1 MDGRKNQAML
11 EEEFQEAGIEDPQD
25 GDDEIGGII
34 RYSISSYG
42 ADMPVDGIVD
52 RLKRKDIFIPPF
64 QREFVWSHTQAS
76 RFIESLLIGLP
87 VPGIFMFKEPD
98 SRKLM
103 VVDGQQRLRTLQ
115 CFHDGILRG
124 REFSLLGVS
133 EEFSGKS
140 YRSLTDEDRRDLD
153 DSILHA
159 TIFQQDQPSNDRS
172 SIYSIFERL
181 NTGGIPLQPQEI
193 RACVYR
199 GKLNELL
206 SKLADNPHW
215 KEVYGPATIRKKDEE
230 IILRFFAL
238 HHSLEEYERPMKK
251 FLNDFM
257 GDHRDLD
264 AGMSEQF
271 RSRFEGTIATVAEV
285 LGPEALRPERNLNV
299 SVADAVL
306 VGLAHHLEAG
316 PIQEPDALR
325 AAHGRLLEE
334 LRKEGLYTSGTTSK
348 ERVKRRIELARAV
361 YGRIE

>member
-1 MDGRKNQAML
+1 ML
-11 EEEFQEAGIEDPQD
+11 EGTLQEGGIDDPQD
-25 GDDEIGGII
+25 GDDKIGEFI

-52 RLKRKDIFIPPF
+52 RLKREDIFIPPF
-64 QREFVWSHTQAS
+64 QRKFVWTHAQAS

-115 CFHDGILRG
+115 CFHEGILRG
-124 REFSLLGVS
+124 REFNLIGVS
-133 EEFSGKS
+133 EEISGKT
-140 YRSLTDEDRRDLD
+140 YRSLTDAERLDLD

-159 TIFQQDQPSNDRS
+159 TIFQQDRPGGRS

-199 GKLNELL
+199 GKLSDLL
-206 SKLADNPHW
+206 SILAGNQHW
-215 KEVYGPATIRKKDEE
+215 KKVYGSSSIRKKDEE

-238 HHSLEEYERPMKK
+238 YHSLEEYERPMKK

-257 GDHRDLD
+257 ENHRNLD
-264 AGMSEQF
+264 DALSKRF

-285 LGPEALRPERNLNV
+285 LEPEALRPERNLNV

-306 VGLAHHLEAG
+306 VGLAHRLDHS
-316 PIQEPDALR
+316 PIRDPDALR
-325 AAHGRLLEE
+325 AAHKRLLEM
-334 LRKEGLYTSGTTSK
+334 LRKEELYTSGTTNK
-348 ERVKRRIELARAV
+348 ERVRKRIELARAEYEAV
-361 YGRIE
+361 E

>member
-1 MDGRKNQAML
+1 ML
-11 EEEFQEAGIEDPQD
+11 EEGFQEAGIEDPRD

-52 RLKRKDIFIPPF
+52 RLKREDIFIPPF
-64 QREFVWSHTQAS
+64 QREFVWTHTQAS

-133 EEFSGKS
+133 EEFSGKT
-140 YRSLTDEDRRDLD
+140 YRSLADEDRRDLD

-159 TIFQQDQPSNDRS
+159 TIFQQDHPGDDRS

-206 SKLADNPHW
+206 SRLAENQHW
-215 KEVYGPATIRKKDEE
+215 KRVYGPASVRKKDEE

-238 HHSLEEYERPMKK
+238 YYSLEEYERPMKK

-257 GDHRDLD
+257 ENHRDLD
-264 AGMSEQF
+264 DDLSAQF

-285 LGPEALRPERNLNV
+285 LESGALRPERNLNV

-306 VGLAHHLEAG
+306 VGLAHRLDHG
-316 PIQEPDALR
+316 PIQDPDALR
-325 AAHGRLLEE
+325 TAHERLLET
-334 LRKEGLYTSGTTSK
+334 LRREELYTSGTTSK
-348 ERVKRRIELARAV
+348 ERVRKRIELARTEYEAV
-361 YGRIE
+361 E

>member
-1 MDGRKNQAML
+1 ML
-11 EEEFQEAGIEDPQD
+11 EEGFQEAGIEDPRD

-52 RLKRKDIFIPPF
+52 RLKREDIFIPPF
-64 QREFVWSHTQAS
+64 QREFVWTHTQAS

-133 EEFSGKS
+133 EEFSGKT
-140 YRSLTDEDRRDLD
+140 YRSLADEDRRDLD

-159 TIFQQDQPSNDRS
+159 TIFQQDHPGDDRS

-206 SKLADNPHW
+206 SRLAENQHW
-215 KEVYGPATIRKKDEE
+215 KGVYGPASVRKKDEE

-238 HHSLEEYERPMKK
+238 YYSLEEYERPMKK

-257 GDHRDLD
+257 ENHRDLD
-264 AGMSEQF
+264 DDLSAQF

-285 LGPEALRPERNLNV
+285 LESGALRPERNLNV

-306 VGLAHHLEAG
+306 VGLAHRLDHG
-316 PIQEPDALR
+316 PIQDPDALR
-325 AAHGRLLEE
+325 TAHARLLET
-334 LRKEGLYTSGTTSK
+334 LRREELYTSGTTSK
-348 ERVKRRIELARAV
+348 ERVRKRIELARTEYEAV
-361 YGRIE
+361 E

>member
-1 MDGRKNQAML
+1 ML

-52 RLKRKDIFIPPF
+52 RLKREDIFIPPF

-215 KEVYGPATIRKKDEE
+215 KKVYGPASIRKKDEE

-264 AGMSEQF
+264 AGLSEQF

-361 YGRIE
+361 YGRVE

>member
-1 MDGRKNQAML
+1 ML
-11 EEEFQEAGIEDPQD
+11 EEGFQEVGIEDPRD

-52 RLKRKDIFIPPF
+52 RLKREDIFIPPF
-64 QREFVWSHTQAS
+64 QREFVWTHAQAS

-133 EEFSGKS
+133 EEFSGKT
-140 YRSLTDEDRRDLD
+140 YRSLADEDRRDLD

-159 TIFQQDQPSNDRS
+159 TIFQQDHPGDDRS

-206 SKLADNPHW
+206 SRLAENQHW
-215 KEVYGPATIRKKDEE
+215 KRVYGPASVRKKDEE

-238 HHSLEEYERPMKK
+238 YYSLEEYERPMKK

-257 GDHRDLD
+257 ENHRDLD
-264 AGMSEQF
+264 DDLSAQF

-285 LGPEALRPERNLNV
+285 LESGALRPERNLNV

-306 VGLAHHLEAG
+306 VGLAHRLDHG
-316 PIQEPDALR
+316 PIQDPDALR
-325 AAHGRLLEE
+325 TAHARLLET
-334 LRKEGLYTSGTTSK
+334 LRREELYTSGTTSK
-348 ERVKRRIELARAV
+348 ERVRKRIELARAEYEAV
-361 YGRIE
+361 E

>member
-1 MDGRKNQAML
+1 ML
-11 EEEFQEAGIEDPQD
+11 EEGLQEVGIEDPQD

-42 ADMPVDGIVD
+42 ADMLVDGIVD
-52 RLKRKDIFIPPF
+52 RLKREDIFIPPF
-64 QREFVWSHTQAS
+64 QREFVWTHTQAS

-98 SRKLM
+98 SRRLM

-133 EEFSGKS
+133 EEFSGKT
-140 YRSLTDEDRRDLD
+140 YRSLADEDRRELD
-153 DSILHA
+153 NSVLHA
-159 TIFQQDQPSNDRS
+159 TIFKQDRPGDDRS

-206 SKLADNPHW
+206 SRLAENQHW
-215 KEVYGPATIRKKDEE
+215 KRVYGPASVRKKDEE

-257 GDHRDLD
+257 ENHRDLD
-264 AGMSEQF
+264 DDLSAQF

-285 LGPEALRPERNLNV
+285 LEPGALRPERNLNV

-306 VGLAHHLEAG
+306 VGLAHRLDHG
-316 PIQEPDALR
+316 PIQDPDALR
-325 AAHGRLLEE
+325 TAHGRLLEA
-334 LRKEGLYTSGTTSK
+334 LRREELYTSGTTSR
-348 ERVKRRIELARAV
+348 ERVRRRIELARAEYETV
-361 YGRIE
+361 E

>member
-1 MDGRKNQAML
+1 ML
-11 EEEFQEAGIEDPQD
+11 EEGFQEAEIEDPRD

-52 RLKRKDIFIPPF
+52 RLKREDIFIPPF
-64 QREFVWSHTQAS
+64 QREFVWTHAQAS

-133 EEFSGKS
+133 EEFSGKT
-140 YRSLTDEDRRDLD
+140 YRSLADEDRRDLD

-159 TIFQQDQPSNDRS
+159 TIFQQDHPGDDRS

-206 SKLADNPHW
+206 SRLAENQHW
-215 KEVYGPATIRKKDEE
+215 KRVYGPASVRKKDEE

-238 HHSLEEYERPMKK
+238 YYSLEEYERPMKK

-257 GDHRDLD
+257 ENHRDLD
-264 AGMSEQF
+264 DDLSAQF

-285 LGPEALRPERNLNV
+285 LESGALRPERNLNV

-306 VGLAHHLEAG
+306 VGLAHRLDHG
-316 PIQEPDALR
+316 PIQDPDALR
-325 AAHGRLLEE
+325 TAHARLLET
-334 LRKEGLYTSGTTSK
+334 LRREELYTSGTTSK
-348 ERVKRRIELARAV
+348 ERVRKRIELARTEYEAV
-361 YGRIE
+361 E

>member
-1 MDGRKNQAML
+1 ML
-11 EEEFQEAGIEDPQD
+11 EEGFQEAGIEDPRD

-52 RLKRKDIFIPPF
+52 RLKREDIFIPPF
-64 QREFVWSHTQAS
+64 QREFVWTHTQAS

-133 EEFSGKS
+133 EEFSGKT
-140 YRSLTDEDRRDLD
+140 YRSLADEDRRDLD

-159 TIFQQDQPSNDRS
+159 TIFQQDHPGDDRS

-206 SKLADNPHW
+206 SRLAENQHW
-215 KEVYGPATIRKKDEE
+215 KRVYGPASVRKKDEE

-238 HHSLEEYERPMKK
+238 YYSLEEYERPMKK

-257 GDHRDLD
+257 ENHRDLD
-264 AGMSEQF
+264 DDLSAQF

-285 LGPEALRPERNLNV
+285 LESGALRPERNLNV

-306 VGLAHHLEAG
+306 VGLAHRLDHG
-316 PIQEPDALR
+316 PIQDPDALR
-325 AAHGRLLEE
+325 TVHARLLET
-334 LRKEGLYTSGTTSK
+334 LRREELYTSGTTSK
-348 ERVKRRIELARAV
+348 ERVRKRIELARAEYEAV
-361 YGRIE
+361 E

>member
-1 MDGRKNQAML
+1 MLAGELQEGR
-11 EEEFQEAGIEDPQD
+11 IDDPQD

-42 ADMPVDGIVD
+42 ADMPVDGIVE
-52 RLKRKDIFIPPF
+52 RLKREDIFIPLF
-64 QREFVWSHTQAS
+64 QRKFVWTHTQAS

-133 EEFSGKS
+133 EEFSGKT

-159 TIFQQDQPSNDRS
+159 TIFQQEHPGKEHPDGDRS

-199 GKLNELL
+199 GKLNDLL
-206 SKLADNPHW
+206 SILAENQHW
-215 KEVYGPATIRKKDEE
+215 KKVYGSSSIRKKDEE

-238 HHSLEEYERPMKK
+238 YHSLAEYERPMKK

-257 GDHRDLD
+257 EGHRNLD
-264 AGMSEQF
+264 DALSDRF
-271 RSRFEGTIATVAEV
+271 RSRFENTIATVAEV
-285 LGPEALRPERNLNV
+285 LEPEALRPERNLNV

-306 VGLAHHLEAG
+306 VGLAHRLDHG
-316 PIQEPDALR
+316 SIQNSGALR
-325 AAHGRLLEE
+325 TAHERLLEM
-334 LRKEGLYTSGTTSK
+334 LRKEELYTSGTTNK
-348 ERVKRRIELARAV
+348 ERVRRRIELARTEYETV
-361 YGRIE
+361 E

>member
-1 MDGRKNQAML
+1 ML
-11 EEEFQEAGIEDPQD
+11 EEGFQEAGIEDPRD

-52 RLKRKDIFIPPF
+52 RLKREDIFIPPF
-64 QREFVWSHTQAS
+64 QREFVWTHTQAS

-133 EEFSGKS
+133 EEFSGKT
-140 YRSLTDEDRRDLD
+140 YRSLADEDRRDLD

-159 TIFQQDQPSNDRS
+159 TIFQQDHPGDDRS

-199 GKLNELL
+199 GKLNDLL
-206 SKLADNPHW
+206 SILAENQHW
-215 KEVYGPATIRKKDEE
+215 KRVYGPASVRKKDEE

-238 HHSLEEYERPMKK
+238 YYSLEEYERPMKK

-257 GDHRDLD
+257 ENHRDLD
-264 AGMSEQF
+264 DDLSAQF

-285 LGPEALRPERNLNV
+285 LESGALRPERNLNV

-306 VGLAHHLEAG
+306 VGLAHRLDHG
-316 PIQEPDALR
+316 PIQDPDALR
-325 AAHGRLLEE
+325 TAHERLLET
-334 LRKEGLYTSGTTSK
+334 LRREELYTSGTTSK
-348 ERVKRRIELARAV
+348 ERVRKRIELARTEYEAV
-361 YGRIE
+361 E

>member
-1 MDGRKNQAML
+1 MS
-11 EEEFQEAGIEDPQD
+11 EEKLQEAGIEDPQD

-52 RLKRKDIFIPPF
+52 RLNREDIYIPPF
-64 QREFVWSHTQAS
+64 QREFVWTHTQAS

-115 CFHDGILRG
+115 CFHDGVLRG

-133 EEFSGKS
+133 EELSGKT
-140 YRSLTDEDRRDLD
+140 YRSLTDKDRRDLN

-159 TIFQQDQPSNDRS
+159 TIFQQDRPSKDRS

-193 RACVYR
+193 RACLSR

-206 SKLADNPHW
+206 SELAGNPHW
-215 KEVYGPATIRKKDEE
+215 KEVYGPASIRKKDEE

-238 HHSLEEYERPMKK
+238 HHSLGEYERPMKK

-257 GDHRDLD
+257 EAHRNLD
-264 AGMSEQF
+264 DGLREQF
-271 RSRFEGTIATVAEV
+271 RSRFEGTIETVAEV

-306 VGLAHHLEAG
+306 AGLAHRLEAG
-316 PIQEPDALR
+316 PIQDPDALR
-325 AAHGRLLEE
+325 AAHGRLSEV
-334 LRKEGLYTSGTTSK
+334 LRREGLYTSGTTSK
-348 ERVKRRIELARAV
+348 DRVKRRIELARAE
-361 YGRIE
+361 YGTVA